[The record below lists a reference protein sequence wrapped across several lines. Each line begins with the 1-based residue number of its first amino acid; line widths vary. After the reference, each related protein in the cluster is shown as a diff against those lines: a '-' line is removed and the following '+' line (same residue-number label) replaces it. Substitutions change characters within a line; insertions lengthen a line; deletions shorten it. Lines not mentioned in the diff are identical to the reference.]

1 MNRTSRPL
9 SRCTSLALLSIV
21 LLLAAC
27 TARSATKGKIT
38 GADAQPG
45 AVPNI
50 VGSYSVNGLD
60 PLGTEYGG
68 NLTIKPGASPTEY
81 LLQWIVTGSIQEG
94 QRQARRQHAARRVAH
109 CRGDQAIQRGDNL
122 HRHDETGALRR
133 SCGERL
139 AQGRDGESISES
151 GGKEPSRFGRPRLC
165 C

>member
-1 MNRTSRPL
+1 MNHTTRRL

-38 GADAQPG
+38 GADAQRG

-60 PLGTEYGG
+60 PFGTEYGG
-68 NLTIKPGASPTEY
+68 NLTIKPGASATEY

-94 QRQARRQHAARRVAH
+94 SGRLDGNTLRVEW
-109 CRGDQAIQRGDNL
+109 RTVQGIKPSSGVTTYTVTTKRELYGDRAVSSLPKVG
-122 HRHDETGALRR
+122 T
-133 SCGERL
+133 ER
-139 AQGRDGESISES
+139 AFPNPEGKGR
-151 GGKEPSRFGRPRLC
+151 
-165 C
+165 

>member
-1 MNRTSRPL
+1 MNRTTRPL

-68 NLTIKPGASPTEY
+68 NLTIKPGASPAEY

-94 QRQARRQHAARRVAH
+94 SGKLDGNKLRVEW
-109 CRGDQAIQRGDNL
+109 RTVEGIKPSSGVTTYTVTTKRELYGDRAV
-122 HRHDETGALRR
+122 
-133 SCGERL
+133 
-139 AQGRDGESISES
+139 S
-151 GGKEPSRFGRPRLC
+151 GLPKVGTEKAFPNPEGKSR
-165 C
+165 

>member
-1 MNRTSRPL
+1 MNHTTRRL

-45 AVPNI
+45 AVPDI

-68 NLTIKPGASPTEY
+68 NLTVKPGASPAEY

-94 QRQARRQHAARRVAH
+94 SGKLDGDKLRVDWRMVEGSSH
-109 CRGDQAIQRGDNL
+109 PVG
-122 HRHDETGALRR
+122 
-133 SCGERL
+133 
-139 AQGRDGESISES
+139 
-151 GGKEPSRFGRPRLC
+151 
-165 C
+165 

>member
-1 MNRTSRPL
+1 MNHNFRLPSRW
-9 SRCTSLALLSIV
+9 TSLALLSIV

-68 NLTIKPGASPTEY
+68 NLTIKPGASPAEY

-94 QRQARRQHAARRVAH
+94 SGRLNGNTLRVEW
-109 CRGDQAIQRGDNL
+109 RTVEGIKPSSGVTTYTVTTKRELYGDRVVIGL
-122 HRHDETGALRR
+122 PKVGT
-133 SCGERL
+133 ER
-139 AQGRDGESISES
+139 AFPNPE
-151 GGKEPSRFGRPRLC
+151 GKSQ
-165 C
+165 

>member
-1 MNRTSRPL
+1 MSRTARPL
-9 SRCTSLALLSIV
+9 SRWRSLALLAIV

-45 AVPNI
+45 AAPSI
-50 VGSYSVNGLD
+50 IGSYSVNGED
-60 PLGTEYGG
+60 PIGTEYGG

-94 QRQARRQHAARRVAH
+94 SGKLDGNTLRVEW
-109 CRGDQAIQRGDNL
+109 RTVEGIKPSSGVTTYTITTKR
-122 HRHDETGALRR
+122 ESLRR
-133 SCGERL
+133 SSGDRL
-139 AQGRDGESISES
+139 AQDRDREGISES
-151 GGKEPSRFGRPRLC
+151 RGKEPIAGHPLC